1 MKLFFLSD
9 IHGSAYY
16 TKRVLEIFEKE
27 EADYLIIL
35 GDELYHGP
43 RNPLPKD
50 YQPSEVAKL
59 LNDYNEKIIA
69 VRGNCDSEVDQML
82 LDYPMMSDY
91 STILYDNKR
100 IFLTHGHIYNKANL
114 PNISKGDV
122 MVYGHIHVPIA
133 EKIEDIFVLNPG
145 SISLPK
151 QDNPNSYA
159 VLKDNLFEV
168 KDLDMNTFKSI
179 ELK

>member
-1 MKLFFLSD
+1 MKLLFLSD

-16 TKRVLEIFEKE
+16 TKQALEILKKE

-50 YQPSEVAKL
+50 YNPKEVASL
-59 LNDYNEKIIA
+59 LNEYSKKITA

-82 LDYPMMSDY
+82 LNYPMMTEY
-91 STILYDNKR
+91 STIFYNEKR
-100 IFLTHGHIYNKANL
+100 IFVTHGHIYNKANM
-114 PNISKGDV
+114 PNMSSGDV
-122 MVYGHIHVPIA
+122 LIYGHTHIPLA
-133 EKIEDIFVLNPG
+133 EKKDGIFVLNPG

-151 QDNPNSYA
+151 QDNPNSYG

-168 KDLDMNTFKSI
+168 KDLEMNTFKSI